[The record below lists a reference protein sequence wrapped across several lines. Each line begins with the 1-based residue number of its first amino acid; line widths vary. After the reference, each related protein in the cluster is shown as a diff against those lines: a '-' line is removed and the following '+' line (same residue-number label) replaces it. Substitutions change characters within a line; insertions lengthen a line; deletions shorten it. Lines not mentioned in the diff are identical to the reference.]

1 MSYARTCIK
10 GLVVCDSRRTFRGFT
25 LFTPVILILLVRP
38 LGLFG
43 RIAPE

>member
-1 MSYARTCIK
+1 MLV
-10 GLVVCDSRRTFRGFT
+10 GLVDTFGRAMFPEISYFT